1 MADLLPC
8 PFCKTVPNGP
18 FQERKAPPE
27 YVFRHWCAIGGNV
40 WLRSEDAAKP
50 WTEKQAIKAWNRRAQ
65 ISAPHL
71 TPAQAA
77 GLAAG
82 THVVVPVDVLLAVLD
97 EAAADSIYASC
108 KCLSPD
114 EAAISRHHQER
125 IEQLRGLAAAQKEG

>member
-1 MADLLPC
+1 MADVTRVQRCALCGDHHDYGPC
-8 PFCKTVPNGP
+8 SGA
-18 FQERKAPPE
+18 QEVAT
-27 YVFRHWCAIGGNV
+27 A
-40 WLRSEDAAKP
+40 LRS
-50 WTEKQAIKAWNRRAQ
+50 
-65 ISAPHL
+65 L

>member
-1 MADLLPC
+1 MADRENPWAQMFEAAGDDALRAL
-8 PFCKTVPNGP
+8 N
-18 FQERKAPPE
+18 QREHERANA
-27 YVFRHWCAIGGNV
+27 R
-40 WLRSEDAAKP
+40 L
-50 WTEKQAIKAWNRRAQ
+50 
-65 ISAPHL
+65 HL

>member
-1 MADLLPC
+1 MAEAKGEFPD
-8 PFCKTVPNGP
+8 VIEGHRGP
-18 FQERKAPPE
+18 KGGCMFMEPGWPGH
-27 YVFRHWCAIGGNV
+27 VFETYAKV
-40 WLRSEDAAKP
+40 TPYELATLR
-50 WTEKQAIKAWNRRAQ
+50 RLRAGELV
-65 ISAPHL
+65 AVEA
-71 TPAQAA
+71 AQAA

>member
-1 MADLLPC
+1 MRIITTGFP
-8 PFCKTVPNGP
+8 GP
-18 FQERKAPPE
+18 GKGRLFVEVEDDDGRIIDAGEWRKREDGLAELVLEAPTPSE
-27 YVFRHWCAIGGNV
+27 LST
-40 WLRSEDAAKP
+40 LR
-50 WTEKQAIKAWNRRAQ
+50 RLRAGELV
-65 ISAPHL
+65 AVEA
-71 TPAQAA
+71 AQAA

>member
-1 MADLLPC
+1 MSDAVTVVFVDPEA
-8 PFCKTVPNGP
+8 KTA
-18 FQERKAPPE
+18 ERS
-27 YVFRHWCAIGGNV
+27 
-40 WLRSEDAAKP
+40 RSVTRGETFLEA
-50 WTEKQAIKAWNRRAQ
+50 
-65 ISAPHL
+65 
-71 TPAQAA
+71 AQAA